1 VNALKGRSPERLREI
16 CEAGEAAARKY
27 LLSNLERKLI
37 RSLEIDV
44 ISETS
49 TQTTFNVDISL
60 ELEPGIE
67 IDLEKLID
75 EASEAALSAI
85 DKLMKRKKRAQPP

>member
-1 VNALKGRSPERLREI
+1 MNALKGRSPERLREI